1 MSRTSVSPRLFRLN
15 LEVLEDRLP
24 LASLSVNPTLMFR
37 LAQPVLTA
45 DMSIHQLQTK
55 LATDISTMKTDAGT
69 FTFFSESMATQT
81 KVDQDYAALM
91 SDVAQIHALDV
102 QIHAEVS
109 MAVQVLFFSGA
120 FSPQNPSVRK
130 LAVMEFMALQQLQND
145 ADAIHSAVFMGAP
158 VAASPIASQP
168 LAPQYPAF
176 NTIPG
181 FPG

>member
-1 MSRTSVSPRLFRLN
+1 MSHTSASPRSCRPK
-15 LEVLEDRLP
+15 LEILEDRLP
-24 LASLSVNPTLMFR
+24 LASLSVNPALMLM
-37 LAQPVLTA
+37 LAQPVQTA
-45 DMSIHQLQTK
+45 DVRIHQLQTQVG
-55 LATDISTMKTDAGT
+55 TDISTMKTDAGT

-81 KVDQDYAALM
+81 KVDQDYASLM

-102 QIHAEVS
+102 QVHAEVS
-109 MAVQVLFFSGA
+109 MAVRLLFSSGA

-130 LAVMEFMALQQLQND
+130 LAIMEVMLLAQLQND
-145 ADAIHSAVFMGAP
+145 ADAVHNAVFVGAP
-158 VAASPIASQP
+158 VASSPIASQP

>member
-1 MSRTSVSPRLFRLN
+1 
-15 LEVLEDRLP
+15 
-24 LASLSVNPTLMFR
+24 MFR
-37 LAQPVLTA
+37 LAQPVQSA
-45 DMSIHQLQTK
+45 DMSIRQLQTK
-55 LATDISTMKTDAGT
+55 LGTDFSTMKTDAGN

-91 SDVAQIHALDV
+91 SDVAQSHALDV

-109 MAVQVLFFSGA
+109 MAVQVLILSGA

-130 LAVMEFMALQQLQND
+130 LAIMEFIALEQLQSD
-145 ADAIHSAVFMGAP
+145 ADAVHNAVFVSAP